1 MSANIVLRQTADQIT
16 INRSNPDILLVGVA
30 GPVGPMGP
38 TGDWSTAQT
47 LNTQTDSYAIVS
59 SDVGKLVAL
68 NSTGALTVSLN
79 TGTVIATGT
88 RIDLLNLNSGT
99 VTIGGTATV
108 NGTPTLK
115 LRTRYS
121 GATILCV
128 ASNSF
133 VLVGD
138 LAAS

>member
-1 MSANIVLRQTADQIT
+1 MSSVST
-16 INRSNPDILLVGVA
+16 IRNNNVYLVGVA
-30 GPVGPMGP
+30 GPVGPGGP
-38 TGDWSTAQT
+38 TGDWSAAQT
-47 LNTQTDSYAIVS
+47 LNTQTGSYTITS
-59 SDVGKLVAL
+59 SDVGKLVCL
-68 NSTGALTVSLN
+68 NSTGALTVSVN
-79 TGTVIATGT
+79 IGTVVATGT

-99 VTIGGTATV
+99 VTIGGTATL

-115 LRTRYS
+115 LRTQYS
-121 GATILCV
+121 GATLICV

>member
-1 MSANIVLRQTADQIT
+1 MSSVST
-16 INRSNPDILLVGVA
+16 IRNQNVYLVGVA
-30 GPVGPMGP
+30 GPAGPTGA
-38 TGDWSTAQT
+38 TGDWSTPQT
-47 LNTQTDSYAIVS
+47 LNTQTGSYTITS
-59 SDVGKLVAL
+59 SDIGKLVAL
-68 NSTGALTVSLN
+68 NSTGSLTVSVDA
-79 TGTVIATGT
+79 GTVIATGT

-121 GATILCV
+121 GASLICV

-138 LAAS
+138 LAAT